1 MTGNCAVVVLKV
13 HTSTFVFNLQA
24 VSSHG
29 RHLEEQYELCFRK
42 INLKTEHMMK
52 WESGVWQKTEKR
64 PSQKVVEIVPGEK
77 AWGILKKFCVA
88 HENAKKGVGYA
99 RHGTY

>member
-1 MTGNCAVVVLKV
+1 
-13 HTSTFVFNLQA
+13 
-24 VSSHG
+24 
-29 RHLEEQYELCFRK
+29 
-42 INLKTEHMMK
+42 MMK

-88 HENAKKGVGYA
+88 HENAQKGVGYA